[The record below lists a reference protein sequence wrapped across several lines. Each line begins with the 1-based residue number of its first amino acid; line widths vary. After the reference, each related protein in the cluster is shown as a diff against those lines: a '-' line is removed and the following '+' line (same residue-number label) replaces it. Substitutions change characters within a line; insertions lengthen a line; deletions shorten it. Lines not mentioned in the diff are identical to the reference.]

1 MGTAFSVIIRM
12 ELAHPG
18 TILDDAHLYNFVVTS
33 HGLVIIFFLV
43 IPITLGG
50 FGN

>member
-1 MGTAFSVIIRM
+1 M
-12 ELAHPG
+12 PG
-18 TILDDAHLYNFVVTS
+18 TILDDAHLYNLIVTS

-43 IPITLGG
+43 IPIMLGG